1 MELLLRRLWAR
12 REVPVTQASGR
23 SGLGLLGQPAYE
35 CALHAG
41 RPDSFN
47 VWHAVPGGKTLRAKN
62 FSQMQSNGHI

>member
-1 MELLLRRLWAR
+1 M
-12 REVPVTQASGR
+12 TQASGR